1 MGFPNDD
8 KGMLWV
14 TVSEKTGARLN
25 GQLAPAAGTQ
35 IGAGIQGDRLFA
47 SYAGFCRYGSQKRTV
62 RLDELKRR
70 RRRHSLLRADP
81 AAETAA
87 GALMRQKRH
96 IIAPG
101 TFGTGGA
108 KKGSRRADAGADPA
122 GCAAFF
128 KMREHPGK
136 AGSGRGF
143 AGFSCVFGELF
154 YFVEQNLPP
163 QCSVGNRFLR
173 KRQEGGSSPSGLCHE
188 QG

>member
-14 TVSEKTGARLN
+14 NRVRKDWGALKWTARPGSGHTDRSRN
-25 GQLAPAAGTQ
+25 PGGPALC
-35 IGAGIQGDRLFA
+35 IV
-47 SYAGFCRYGSQKRTV
+47 CRVLR
-62 RLDELKRR
+62 
-70 RRRHSLLRADP
+70 LLRADP

>member
-1 MGFPNDD
+1 M
-8 KGMLWV
+8 
-14 TVSEKTGARLN
+14 SEKTGARLN

-47 SYAGFCRYGSQKRTV
+47 SYAGLCRYCSQKRTV
-62 RLDELKRR
+62 RLTELKRR
-70 RRRHSLLRADP
+70 RRRQSLLRADL

-122 GCAAFF
+122 GCAVFF

-136 AGSGRGF
+136 AGSDGDWPASAGSLESCFTLWSRICLHSVPSGTDSCGRGRR
-143 AGFSCVFGELF
+143 AEAVLPVF
-154 YFVEQNLPP
+154 VM
-163 QCSVGNRFLR
+163 SWDKASRRV
-173 KRQEGGSSPSGLCHE
+173 
-188 QG
+188 